1 MVQEHY
7 IQAANRRLRT
17 QLYGEIEPDKTTLV
31 FIHGAIDGIEM
42 WRNFPQQVHE
52 RTQLPVIVYERWG
65 HGKSD
70 PLTAFR
76 KGDTRPEEAN
86 EPLNDLFQHYDLK
99 KVALIGHSYGGIIS
113 LIAASYHAETIQG
126 VVSIVPQM
134 VIHPLCV
141 NGVNDAKNAYE
152 NGNLREK
159 LYRFHGAG
167 TDTLFYD
174 WANRV
179 HDEDYRKQD
188 CSSFLSQI
196 TCPVLQIYGKDDVFG
211 YLPNLELSKTHI
223 SADLSI
229 IEIPNAG
236 HYVHLEATKNVINEI
251 KAFCLT
257 I

>member
-99 KVALIGHSYGGIIS
+99 KAALIGHSYGGIIS
-113 LIAASYHAETIQG
+113 LIAASYHAAEAG
-126 VVSIVPQM
+126 SDVWALPS
-134 VIHPLCV
+134 
-141 NGVNDAKNAYE
+141 
-152 NGNLREK
+152 K
-159 LYRFHGAG
+159 LKVLHGKAMQV
-167 TDTLFYD
+167 
-174 WANRV
+174 R
-179 HDEDYRKQD
+179 
-188 CSSFLSQI
+188 C
-196 TCPVLQIYGKDDVFG
+196 C
-211 YLPNLELSKTHI
+211 LEGPS
-223 SADLSI
+223 
-229 IEIPNAG
+229 
-236 HYVHLEATKNVINEI
+236 
-251 KAFCLT
+251 
-257 I
+257 